1 MVLYNIFR
9 WDLRLDYGRLFK
21 RTSGINEYIKSDNN
35 ISFCDPLIYFKRLVK
50 FLRFSGDT
58 FNRIMNAV
66 AGTFETSFT
75 TSRGRE
81 PIGFSKLNFFFR
93 TPVTASLHTRP
104 VVSPLLLARPHT
116 NHYTTTALSFA
127 KG

>member
-1 MVLYNIFR
+1 M
-9 WDLRLDYGRLFK
+9 W
-21 RTSGINEYIKSDNN
+21 
-35 ISFCDPLIYFKRLVK
+35 
-50 FLRFSGDT
+50 
-58 FNRIMNAV
+58 NRKMNAV

-104 VVSPLLLARPHT
+104 VVSYLAFGKAA
-116 NHYTTTALSFA
+116 Y
-127 KG
+127 